1 MEILSCIWIEK
12 EMWAG
17 NFEQNFPIVKSK
29 EVVSGRRKLK
39 AKEFTNSSNSNQ
51 EPLGDFFFS
60 QNFLHLLCLWCY
72 HYFVL
77 IHFCLFL
84 V

>member
-17 NFEQNFPIVKSK
+17 NLEQNFPIVKPK

-51 EPLGDFFFS
+51 EPLGDFFLSPCIFS
-60 QNFLHLLCLWCY
+60 IYYVCGVINTLY
-72 HYFVL
+72 
-77 IHFCLFL
+77 
-84 V
+84 